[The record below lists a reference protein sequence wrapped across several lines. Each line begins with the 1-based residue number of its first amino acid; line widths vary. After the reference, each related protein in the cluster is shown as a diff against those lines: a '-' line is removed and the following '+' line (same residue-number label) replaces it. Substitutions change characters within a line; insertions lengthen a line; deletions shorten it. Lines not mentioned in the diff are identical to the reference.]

1 MISAFHVLSK
11 LKNVK
16 YGIIKTWWDKKNVK
30 LLSKT
35 HTHTH
40 THTHTQTHRYIY
52 IYIYIYITPH
62 FISIFFMNQL
72 TEVKIYSSPAG
83 ISTSVA

>member
-52 IYIYIYITPH
+52 IYIYIYNPSLYINILHEPT
-62 FISIFFMNQL
+62 
-72 TEVKIYSSPAG
+72 Y
-83 ISTSVA
+83 

>member
-40 THTHTQTHRYIY
+40 THTHTNTQIY
-52 IYIYIYITPH
+52 IYIYIYI
-62 FISIFFMNQL
+62 
-72 TEVKIYSSPAG
+72 
-83 ISTSVA
+83 